1 MRSACE
7 KGHAMTH
14 LVGACEKGGA
24 VAHLSSACEKG
35 GAKPAPGQCF
45 GWTMS
50 DRKGKRARL
59 SPVLLAPPNPWG
71 GGDRHFGSRYHIY
84 EWCCVLS
91 LTHMHSQSWGSAVD
105 ALNATYPTPST

>member
-1 MRSACE
+1 MSCQQSRAECEKGGAVAHHSSACE

-14 LVGACEKGGA
+14 LVGACKKGDA
-24 VAHLSSACEKG
+24 VAHHSSACEKG

-59 SPVLLAPPNPWG
+59 SPMLLAPPNPLG
-71 GGDRHFGSRYHIY
+71 GGGPSSRI
-84 EWCCVLS
+84 S
-91 LTHMHSQSWGSAVD
+91 LPYIFNYNYNYV
-105 ALNATYPTPST
+105 